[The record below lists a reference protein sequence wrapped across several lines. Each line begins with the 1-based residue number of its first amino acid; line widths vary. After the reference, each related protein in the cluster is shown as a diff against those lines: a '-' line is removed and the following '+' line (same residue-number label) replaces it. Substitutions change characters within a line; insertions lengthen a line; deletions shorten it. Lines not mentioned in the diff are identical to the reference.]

1 MQQKWD
7 LPARAAVWM
16 ELLLMDLVEL
26 SEQCTPLHE
35 YGVFGSIAL
44 AFARQLPQPAL
55 PVPNYMIDLTDTV
68 LCVTMLSRRV
78 I

>member
-16 ELLLMDLVEL
+16 ELLLMDLVKL

-35 YGVFGSIAL
+35 YTCFGSIAL
-44 AFARQLPQPAL
+44 AFARLLPQPAL
-55 PVPNYMIDLTDTV
+55 PVPNCMIDLTDSVPCV
-68 LCVTMLSRRV
+68 LMLSRR
-78 I
+78 